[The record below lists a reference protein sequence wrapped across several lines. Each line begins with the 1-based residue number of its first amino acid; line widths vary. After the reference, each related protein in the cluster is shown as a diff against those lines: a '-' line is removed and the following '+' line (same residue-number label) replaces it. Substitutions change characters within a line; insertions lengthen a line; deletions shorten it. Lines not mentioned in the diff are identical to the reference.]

1 VKTFFAKL
9 RDRQHLRKLN
19 KEKQELL
26 GRKPHW
32 DDTRSRVSW
41 LNAQLARAEKQNSL
55 EEAERLRPLVFAA
68 REEFRLLCGK
78 GETR

>member
-32 DDTRSRVSW
+32 DDTRCRVSW
-41 LNAQLARAEKQNSL
+41 LNARLALAIKSNDQ
-55 EEAERLRPLVFAA
+55 EEIERLTPICHAA
-68 REEFRLLCGK
+68 REEFRTLCSNGAN
-78 GETR
+78 R